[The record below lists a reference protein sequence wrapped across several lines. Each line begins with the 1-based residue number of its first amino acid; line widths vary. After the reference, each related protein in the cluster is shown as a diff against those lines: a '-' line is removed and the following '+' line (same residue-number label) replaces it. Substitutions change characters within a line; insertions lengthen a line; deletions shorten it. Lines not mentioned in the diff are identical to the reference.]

1 MKNYLIITLSL
12 LFSVVMMA
20 IGYARLS
27 GILELN
33 SYASINGKWD
43 IRIIS
48 IETDEIIGNA
58 KNITSP
64 TYTNLS
70 ANFNV
75 ELKNVNDSIK
85 YKVIVK
91 NNGNID
97 ARLNAVY
104 IIPQQNDNDV
114 ILFSTE
120 NIYDGEVLKVNE
132 EKEFFVKVKYN
143 SKLLE
148 PSLNK
153 SVLISLEYV
162 QND

>member
-1 MKNYLIITLSL
+1 MKNYLAIIISL
-12 LFSVVMMA
+12 LFSVIMMA
-20 IGYARLS
+20 IGYANLS
-27 GILELN
+27 GVLELN
-33 SYASINGKWD
+33 SYASIDGKWD

-58 KNITSP
+58 RSVTEP
-64 TYTNLS
+64 TYTNLN

-104 IIPQQNDNDV
+104 IIPEPSENDV
-114 ILFSTE
+114 ILFSTK
-120 NIYDGEVLKVNE
+120 NIYDGEILKVNE

-143 SKLLE
+143 SKLVE

-162 QND
+162 QN